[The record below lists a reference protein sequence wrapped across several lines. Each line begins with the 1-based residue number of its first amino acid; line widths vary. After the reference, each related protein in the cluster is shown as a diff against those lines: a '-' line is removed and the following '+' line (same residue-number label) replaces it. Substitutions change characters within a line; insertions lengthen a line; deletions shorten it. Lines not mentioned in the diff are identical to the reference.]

1 MFLSELITRG
11 GPVLYLLF
19 ILTLIIFYI
28 LFNKYSFIFFDKKTW
43 SSSKLDKFIDENP
56 PETTKLFFVE
66 KTFLSEFRRDSFSN
80 IKLLDGLIGMC
91 PMIGLLGTV
100 YGMIEVFE
108 VLSFLGTGNPRA
120 MSILKSVLAAHPENK
135 FHLVYGNKT
144 IEETMF
150 YATLKTL
157 EKDYNGRLSI
167 TWVFSQANE
176 EGAFFGRIDQ
186 AIVKNYLN
194 KETEDVGAYYL
205 CGPKTMIE
213 TTTAVL
219 QEKGVVPEAILSELF
234 VTTPTSEIS
243 AGEEN
248 QLTIVCDGVE
258 HSLDNKE
265 GRTILDAA
273 LQEKIDVP
281 YSCQGGVCCSCIAR
295 IESGSAK
302 MESNQILSDDEVE
315 EGLILTCQALV
326 TSPSIRVNY
335 DDV

>member
-120 MSILKSVLAAHPENK
+120 MSSGVAKATIPTMASMVITLFGLYFRQDISQRLDKS
-135 FHLVYGNKT
+135 
-144 IEETMF
+144 
-150 YATLKTL
+150 
-157 EKDYNGRLSI
+157 S
-167 TWVFSQANE
+167 
-176 EGAFFGRIDQ
+176 
-186 AIVKNYLN
+186 
-194 KETEDVGAYYL
+194 
-205 CGPKTMIE
+205 
-213 TTTAVL
+213 
-219 QEKGVVPEAILSELF
+219 
-234 VTTPTSEIS
+234 SEI
-243 AGEEN
+243 
-248 QLTIVCDGVE
+248 
-258 HSLDNKE
+258 
-265 GRTILDAA
+265 RTL
-273 LQEKIDVP
+273 LKRRG
-281 YSCQGGVCCSCIAR
+281 YSH
-295 IESGSAK
+295 
-302 MESNQILSDDEVE
+302 
-315 EGLILTCQALV
+315 
-326 TSPSIRVNY
+326 
-335 DDV
+335 